1 MAGKKSTFV
10 LIHGAWGGGWN
21 YQRVAEAL
29 RAQGH
34 IVYAPS
40 LTGCGERSHLLDGR
54 VNLSTHIQDIV
65 NIFNYESIERAVLM
79 GHSYGGMAI
88 TGAAD
93 RIADRISA
101 LVYLDAFLPE
111 NGQSLFDINI
121 PANTMRFLAFAG
133 DHGGTIVPSPPA
145 SYWNLN
151 AADVPLYDKLT
162 GPHPLPCFV
171 ERLKLSGAH
180 ATVKKKIYVWA
191 SELGRPSPFQ
201 PFYEKCRADPAWET
215 HAVPCGHEI
224 MLDMPEKTTE
234 ILWGAAS

>member
-1 MAGKKSTFV
+1 MTGKKSTFV

-29 RAQGH
+29 RAQGN

-40 LTGCGERSHLLDGR
+40 LTGCGERSHLLDGT

-101 LVYLDAFLPE
+101 LVYLDAFLPS

-121 PANTMRFLAFAG
+121 PANTARFLALAG
-133 DHGGTIVPSPPA
+133 DHGGTVVPSPPA

-151 AADVPLYDKLT
+151 AADVPLYDRLT
-162 GPHPLPCFV
+162 GPHPLPCFA
-171 ERLKLSGAH
+171 ERLKLTGAH
-180 ATVKKKIYVWA
+180 ASVKKKIYVWA

-201 PFYEKCRADPAWET
+201 PFYEQCRDDPAWET

-234 ILWGAAS
+234 ILLGAAD